1 MKSFF
6 PDINVWVALTYR
18 GHQQHVLAA
27 TWFGRLTRETVGFC
41 RLTQLSFL
49 RLLTHPV
56 VMQDEVKTQ
65 REAWEIHDRLVSDSR
80 IAFYPERDSDAV
92 ESEFRK
98 LTATPQF
105 APQQWPDAYLAA
117 FARAEDLILVTFDQA
132 LSKLAGEP
140 VVLLK

>member
-18 GHQQHVLAA
+18 SHQQHVLTA
-27 TWFGRLTRETVGFC
+27 TWFGRLKSETVVFC

-65 REAWEIHDRLVSDSR
+65 REAWEIYDQLLGDPR
-80 IAFYPERDSDAV
+80 IAFYPERDPDAV
-92 ESEFRK
+92 ENELRE
-98 LTATPQF
+98 LTTTVQF

-117 FARAEDLILVTFDQA
+117 FAKTEGLILVTFDRA
-132 LSKLAGEP
+132 LSKLAGEG
-140 VVLLK
+140 VVLLR